1 MHVRTR
7 DRLKALEARIL
18 PKGRA
23 FVFVFFSGEG
33 SSRADQLAAFKA
45 ESGADPSDTI
55 HEVILTFPDPSR
67 VRKLRSHN

>member
-7 DRLKALEARIL
+7 DRLKALEAQIL

-33 SSRADQLAAFKA
+33 SSRAGQLAAFKA

-55 HEVILTFPDPSR
+55 HEVIVTFS
-67 VRKLRSHN
+67 